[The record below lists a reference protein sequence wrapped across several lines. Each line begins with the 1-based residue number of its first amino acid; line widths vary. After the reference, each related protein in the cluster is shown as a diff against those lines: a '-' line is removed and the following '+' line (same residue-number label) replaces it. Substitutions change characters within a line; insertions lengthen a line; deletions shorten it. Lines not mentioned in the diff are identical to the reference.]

1 MSLLIIIAC
10 LLVISLT
17 LNVYLLLRVRYQD
30 NINQMYSEKI
40 DRLWRFIEYR
50 SIKAQGDRC
59 SKFIMFF
66 ASYLENY
73 NDEAYINCLNFK
85 HSLCDIINSKVANI
99 SMLRDVEKEWKE
111 KSLSWVNSVQE
122 TFENHNSLDF
132 VEKHKIIEFLSIYR
146 NCVSKALNKLCDLY
160 PLNYLP
166 TGKSEDVDM

>member
-99 SMLRDVEKEWKE
+99 SMLRDVYKCQYINEQKIQNK
-111 KSLSWVNSVQE
+111 NVQ
-122 TFENHNSLDF
+122 
-132 VEKHKIIEFLSIYR
+132 K
-146 NCVSKALNKLCDLY
+146 CKLCNLRRFIFY
-160 PLNYLP
+160 FFYFIFYSIGSACNINN
-166 TGKSEDVDM
+166 MRMMQ